1 MGIDFTDKLY
11 YSAQVLDWSLHQ
23 FRWVV
28 IKLMLVKG
36 SKCDLFTKF
45 VKQLVESVNKV
56 LGVVAFLN
64 HNGQSGS
71 T

>member
-1 MGIDFTDKLY
+1 M
-11 YSAQVLDWSLHQ
+11 
-23 FRWVV
+23 
-28 IKLMLVKG
+28 IKLLVKA
-36 SKCDLFTKF
+36 SKCVLFPEF

>member
-28 IKLMLVKG
+28 IKLLVKA
-36 SKCDLFTKF
+36 SKCVLFPEF